1 MASASVELPVSAEEY
16 AALGAAEKSDWVVTQ
31 YVYQQTLEAKNKVE
45 REMHGQGCGC
55 PSCLKYAASEI
66 NLWMEWLDPDG
77 KFSRYKPALV
87 NGGTLTIKEVTAR
100 EYYKA
105 KT

>member
-1 MASASVELPVSAEEY
+1 MASAKVELPVSAEEY

-31 YVYQQTLEAKNKVE
+31 YVCDQTVAAKDKVE

-55 PSCLKYAASEI
+55 PSCLKFAASEI
-66 NLWMEWLDPDG
+66 NSWMEWLDPDG
-77 KFSRYKPALV
+77 KFPRYQPALV
-87 NGGTLTIKEVTAR
+87 NGGKLTIKEVTAL
-100 EYYKA
+100 EYYKV